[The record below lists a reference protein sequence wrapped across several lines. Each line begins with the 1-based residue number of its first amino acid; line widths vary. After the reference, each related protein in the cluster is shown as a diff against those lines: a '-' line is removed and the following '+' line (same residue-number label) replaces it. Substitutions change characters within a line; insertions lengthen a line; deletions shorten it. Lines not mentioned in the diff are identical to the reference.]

1 MSFAAKWENT
11 TRYNINE
18 VSQTDTERLI
28 ANVLSFVYKLKRI
41 ALELEWRLLEVRK
54 RMEGKRRLELIS
66 AHCIQ
71 ACKHHAE
78 Y

>member
-1 MSFAAKWENT
+1 MQQNGKY
-11 TRYNINE
+11 TRYDINE
-18 VSQTDTERLI
+18 VSQPDTERQI

-41 ALELEWRLLEVRK
+41 DLEVERRLLEVRK
-54 RMEGKRRLELIS
+54 RMEGKGRLELIS

-71 ACKHHAE
+71 ASKHHAE